1 MGVEIISIRKLW
13 MKTNLGGTMKERITE
28 LELRFMQQEHT
39 IQELNDTVYSQAR
52 AIDRLE
58 REQSLIREQLRL
70 LGPSMNRSAEEE
82 EPPPHY

>member
-1 MGVEIISIRKLW
+1 MI
-13 MKTNLGGTMKERITE
+13 MKARITE

-39 IQELNDTVYSQAR
+39 IQELNDAVYRQER
-52 AIDRLE
+52 IIERLE

-70 LGPSMNRSAEEE
+70 LAPSINRGVEEE

>member
-1 MGVEIISIRKLW
+1 ME
-13 MKTNLGGTMKERITE
+13 ERITE

>member
-1 MGVEIISIRKLW
+1 MTSEE
-13 MKTNLGGTMKERITE
+13 TMKERIIE

-39 IQELNDTVYSQAR
+39 IQELNDTVCRQELT
-52 AIDRLE
+52 IERLV

-70 LGPSMNRSAEEE
+70 LAPSINRSDEEE

>member
-1 MGVEIISIRKLW
+1 MTSEE
-13 MKTNLGGTMKERITE
+13 TMKERITE

-39 IQELNDTVYSQAR
+39 IQELNDTVCRQEMT
-52 AIDRLE
+52 IERLV

-70 LGPSMNRSAEEE
+70 LAPSINRSADEE

>member
-1 MGVEIISIRKLW
+1 
-13 MKTNLGGTMKERITE
+13 MKERITE

-39 IQELNDTVYSQAR
+39 IQELNDTVYRQER
-52 AIDRLE
+52 AIERLE

-70 LGPSMNRSAEEE
+70 LAPSINRSAEEE